1 VRQRARDIGWG
12 IWCSLLLPVAM
23 PASGHHSF
31 VGYDRTK
38 SVKAEHATLKEFIW
52 GAPHAAAVF
61 IYKDADGKEAEIHL
75 TTASPPSFVRQGF
88 QVTDFKVG
96 DKMDVTWFPANS
108 GRLGG
113 MLATLTLGDGRTFK
127 DTELFPAAADNAK
140 QAGAEV
146 P

>member
-1 VRQRARDIGWG
+1 MKQQARKSWRMIGL
-12 IWCSLLLPVAM
+12 SLLLPVAV
-23 PASGHHSF
+23 PAWAHHSF
-31 VGYDRTK
+31 VGYDRTT

-61 IYKDADGKEAEIHL
+61 VYTDAGGKESEIHL

-88 QVTDFKVG
+88 QVADFKVG
-96 DKMDVTWFPANS
+96 DTMDVTWFPAKS
-108 GRLGG
+108 GRIGG
-113 MLATLTLGDGRTFK
+113 MLATLTLADGRTFK
-127 DTELFPAAADNAK
+127 DTELFPAGADNAK

>member
-1 VRQRARDIGWG
+1 VILQAHKNGWG
-12 IWCSLLLPVAM
+12 CWLSLLLAVAL
-23 PASGHHSF
+23 PASAHHSF
-31 VGYDRTK
+31 VGYDRSTAA
-38 SVKAEHATLKEFIW
+38 KAEHAVLKEFVW

-61 IYKDADGKEAEIHL
+61 VYQDAAGKEVEINL

-88 QVTDFKVG
+88 QVTDFKIG
-96 DKMDVTWFPANS
+96 DKFNVTWFPARS
-108 GRLGG
+108 GRVGG
-113 MLATLTLGDGRTFK
+113 MLATLTLADGRTFK